1 MKEKSLIIPLLGASV
16 FSTIAMAQTT
26 ETPEDN
32 LGIEQITVTAQRSSE
47 NIQSVAVP
55 IDAATA
61 KDMSRLGIT
70 NASGLNKIS
79 PALTVASGGGSS
91 AIFFVR
97 GVGNFAVN
105 AYTDSALA
113 FNVDGVFIGRP
124 TATTATFLDIERVE
138 VLKGPQG
145 TLYGRNAT
153 AGAINVIPAKPE
165 LGDTFGKVMVGMGN
179 FGTIEATAAINLPI
193 SSDWAARLAV
203 GKLKNDGYNDDGTAS
218 TDDTALRAQLYGE
231 LSNNVNLRM
240 SFDYSTTK
248 GTGITPTFTGN
259 YGLPLSGPSDN
270 PNNVPGYNFLPAP
283 ANVAAPHTGAF
294 TPAAIEYFTSLDT
307 TPAFTKMTP
316 LKKPFIDN
324 EYMGVSAELNVD
336 LGFGE
341 LVVIPAY
348 RENTIDVLFN
358 NPGFQ
363 AGINQ
368 ENHQQTSLE
377 ARLST
382 STGPVDWILGAF
394 YFDETVDG
402 IAVFNQ
408 YTLQSTQKIDDSSTE
423 SSAVFA
429 RAKYHLTDDLRLVGA
444 VRYTDDKKAFDGRAD
459 VFLSLCI
466 RDLAVYPGGPEIPNC
481 QGSPVIP
488 VGTSVADTLAKIN
501 PADLP
506 VGAPGIGSGPV
517 PYGQLPLFPGAPAT
531 ATANLLFINPTVV
544 DKVQANSEFTYRVA
558 LEYDVAKGNL
568 LYTSYE
574 TGYRSGGFSPTTGRE
589 EFAPEY
595 IKAFTIGSKNRF
607 LNDHLQVNAEA
618 FVWNYDDQ
626 QASHFGLDG
635 NGNSAFFTENIG
647 QSKIQGAEVDVLYK
661 ATDMTILKANVQ
673 LLDNTIEQFSYLQ
686 GTPDEAVQVVT
697 GCNTSVV
704 SVTDSVPVY
713 DVDCS
718 GQEGRNSPKLTLNLG
733 VEQDFEFG
741 NGYSAVFTLDGRY
754 RDERWVGFDFTPVQR
769 AEAVTTFDTALR
781 VYSPDTM
788 WSVMAYVRNLTDENI
803 KSTTQIFGSGS
814 NLVSTIYETSR
825 TFGLNV
831 YYDF

>member
-1 MKEKSLIIPLLGASV
+1 M
-16 FSTIAMAQTT
+16 FSTMAMAQST
-26 ETPEDN
+26 ESTEDKS
-32 LGIEQITVTAQRSSE
+32 GIEQITVTAQRSSE

-61 KDMSRLGIT
+61 KDMARLGIT
-70 NASGLNKIS
+70 SAQGLNKIS

-124 TATTATFLDIERVE
+124 TATTATFLDVERVE

-153 AGAINVIPAKPE
+153 AGAINVIPAKPD
-165 LGDTFGKVMVGMGN
+165 LGETFGNVSVGVGN
-179 FGTIEATAAINLPI
+179 FGTIEASAAVNFPI
-193 SSDWAARLAV
+193 SSDWAARVAV
-203 GKLKNDGYNDDGTAS
+203 GRLKNDGYNDDGTAS
-218 TDDTALRAQLYGE
+218 TDDTALRAQLYGD
-231 LSNNVNLRM
+231 LSSKVNVRM

-248 GTGITPTFTGN
+248 GSGITPTFLGN
-259 YGLPLSGPSDN
+259 YALPLAGPSDN
-270 PNNVPGYNFLPAP
+270 PNNVPGYNFTPAP
-283 ANVAAPHTGAF
+283 ANVSAPNTGAF
-294 TPAAIEYFTSLDT
+294 TPAAIDYFTSLDT

-382 STGPVDWILGAF
+382 TTGPVDWIFGAF

-408 YTLQSTQKIDDSSTE
+408 YTLQSTQTINDSSTE
-423 SSAVFA
+423 SGALFA
-429 RAKYHLTDDLRLVGA
+429 RAKYNLSDDLRLVGA
-444 VRYTDDKKAFDGRAD
+444 LRYTDDKKSFDGRAD
-459 VFLSLCI
+459 VFLSVCI
-466 RDLAVYPGGPEIPNC
+466 RDLPAYPGGPEIPNC

-488 VGTSVADTLAKIN
+488 VGTSVADTLANIN

-506 VGAPGIGSGPV
+506 AGAPGIGTGPV
-517 PYGQLPLFPGAPAT
+517 PFGQLPLFPGAPPT
-531 ATANLLFINPTVV
+531 AAANLLFINPTVV
-544 DKVQANSEFTYRVA
+544 DRVQDNNELTYRVS
-558 LEYDVAKGNL
+558 LEYDVAQDNL

-607 LNDHLQVNAEA
+607 LNNHLQLNAEA
-618 FVWNYDDQ
+618 FIWNYEDQ

-647 QSKIQGAEVDVLYK
+647 ESKIQGVEVDVLYK
-661 ATDMTILKANVQ
+661 VADMTTLKANVQ

-697 GCNTSVV
+697 GCDTTLV
-704 SVTDSVPVY
+704 SVTDGEPVY
-713 DVDCS
+713 NVDCS
-718 GQEGRNSPKLTLNLG
+718 GQEGRNSPKMTLNLG
-733 VEQDFEFG
+733 IEQEFEFD
-741 NGYSAVFTLDGRY
+741 NGYAAVFTLDGRY
-754 RDERWVGFDFTPVQR
+754 RDARWVGFDFTPVQR
-769 AEAVTTFDTALR
+769 AESVTTFDAAMR
-781 VYSPDTM
+781 VYSPDSM
-788 WSVMAYVRNLTDENI
+788 WSVMAYVRNVTDENI

-814 NLVSTIYETSR
+814 NLVSAIYETPR

-831 YYDF
+831 FYEF